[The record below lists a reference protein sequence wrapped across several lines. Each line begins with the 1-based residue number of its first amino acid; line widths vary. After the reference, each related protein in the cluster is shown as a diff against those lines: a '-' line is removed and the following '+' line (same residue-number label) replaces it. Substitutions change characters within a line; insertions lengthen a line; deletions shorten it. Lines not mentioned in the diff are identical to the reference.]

1 MKSDKVV
8 LYSKIIQEMR
18 DKTEL
23 CDIYM
28 YIFIVTF
35 LILFRVMD
43 LNL

>member
-8 LYSKIIQEMR
+8 LYSKIIQKMQ

-23 CDIYM
+23 CDTYV